1 MAAGILV
8 EWGGLALITVAI
20 AVALGQ
26 AHKWSPVLESTRY
39 IVRFKEYRQ
48 QEFLEKYIYER
59 LYMTPCDGK
68 VRWIAR
74 NNLANKFLTDFGVL
88 ESVDEAVDER
98 YILVRCVSTRYFC
111 VMCVADGGICVR
123 RTAVFHAVMMNVL

>member
-1 MAAGILV
+1 MAAVILI

-26 AHKWSPVLESTRY
+26 AQIRSPVLEPTRY

-48 QEFLEKYIYER
+48 QEYLEKYIYEK
-59 LYMTPCDGK
+59 LYTTPCEGK
-68 VRWIAR
+68 VRWITR
-74 NNLANKFLTDFGVL
+74 NNFANKFPTDFGVL

-98 YILVRCVSTRYFC
+98 YILVRCISTRYYC
-111 VMCVADGGICVR
+111 G
-123 RTAVFHAVMMNVL
+123 VLLMGEYVCAGRLSFMP